1 MFDLK
6 VKFIALINT
15 FAAEIFKSI
24 FKIIFLQNIVKSAFE
39 GGSMLRNYVL
49 QHDIGVECDFLQAIA
64 ILTFEGVCVRLKLL
78 RPRPP
83 NIC

>member
-24 FKIIFLQNIVKSAFE
+24 FEIIFCKILLNR
-39 GGSMLRNYVL
+39 LL
-49 QHDIGVECDFLQAIA
+49 GVE
-64 ILTFEGVCVRLKLL
+64 VC
-78 RPRPP
+78 
-83 NIC
+83 

>member
-24 FKIIFLQNIVKSAFE
+24 FKIIFCKILLNRLLG

-78 RPRPP
+78 PRPP